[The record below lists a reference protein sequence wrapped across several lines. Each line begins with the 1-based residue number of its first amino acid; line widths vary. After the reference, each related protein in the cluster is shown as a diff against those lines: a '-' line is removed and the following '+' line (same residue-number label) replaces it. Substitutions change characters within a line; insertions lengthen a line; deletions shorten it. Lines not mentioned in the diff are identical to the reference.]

1 MSTLKDL
8 KHENTLSGLASA
20 GTSCNYLI
28 WAVIIDISEP
38 TKSSNSSNFVTYLKI
53 IDPSLNYRVKNN
65 TCKDLRFHK
74 YVTVYIY
81 TETPE
86 VAPKINYVG
95 EIIRLRRFK
104 FKVTDN
110 GVVIPTATINDYGY
124 LHETEIFDD
133 FENEADAMSALIES
147 DKIEPYEQSEFI
159 ILPVYKVNPV
169 F

>member
-110 GVVIPTATINDYGY
+110 GELIGVMNKFSNWLIYIG
-124 LHETEIFDD
+124 
-133 FENEADAMSALIES
+133 DANSQNLKALYC
-147 DKIEPYEQSEFI
+147 K
-159 ILPVYKVNPV
+159 LT
-169 F
+169 

>member
-1 MSTLKDL
+1 MT
-8 KHENTLSGLASA
+8 NT
-20 GTSCNYLI
+20 
-28 WAVIIDISEP
+28 V
-38 TKSSNSSNFVTYLKI
+38 F
-53 IDPSLNYRVKNN
+53 KNN
-65 TCKDLRFHK
+65 KK
-74 YVTVYIY
+74 
-81 TETPE
+81 
-86 VAPKINYVG
+86 
-95 EIIRLRRFK
+95 EILKLFRI